1 MTEDRVERDL
11 AARFQRLRDEDDS
24 RAPAFLAL
32 YEAARRNAPR
42 RDGRKRKRTFALIAA
57 AAAIPIVIAVF
68 LHRRGEPALIRQD
81 ANAIAAWKSPTES
94 LLDTPG
100 SELYGE
106 APPVADPIPPWILES
121 KGRASTPPA
130 LSTPTPKGVSS

>member
-24 RAPAFLAL
+24 HAPLFRTL
-32 YEAARRNAPR
+32 YDAARRKDSLPR
-42 RDGRKRKRTFALIAA
+42 RRFFMLIAA
-57 AAAIPIVIAVF
+57 AATIPVVVAVVVLRRPAGPARF
-68 LHRRGEPALIRQD
+68 LPEAD
-81 ANAIAAWKSPTES
+81 ANAIAAWTSPTES

-106 APPVADPIPPWILES
+106 APAIAEPIPEWIFDS
-121 KGRASTPPA
+121 NAPSSTTPP
-130 LSTPTPKGVSS
+130 LSTPAPKGVSS